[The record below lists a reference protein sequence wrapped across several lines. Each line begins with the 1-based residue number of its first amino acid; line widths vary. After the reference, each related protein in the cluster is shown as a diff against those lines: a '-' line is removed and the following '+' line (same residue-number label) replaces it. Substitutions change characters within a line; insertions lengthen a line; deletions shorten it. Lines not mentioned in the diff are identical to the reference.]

1 MMHLLWLLLVQLS
14 LSHALIGVGFCTLF
28 REEKEYDTSNLTNEL
43 LCATPQIYQIISM
56 AISIKA
62 SFEKKQLEMEFH

>member
-1 MMHLLWLLLVQLS
+1 
-14 LSHALIGVGFCTLF
+14 LF

-62 SFEKKQLEMEFH
+62 SLKKTARNGIPLEILLKFDGPM